1 MNDIV
6 EPRGPPRPRR
16 QDAVIEA
23 FGENAP
29 STQNGAASEAAR
41 DNDEPN
47 RPPCQRQ
54 VTQTPKVSAVDTL
67 RTRPASGTRVR
78 LAYVPDSD
86 HCRRTI
92 TDSARYLKA
101 MRDEGRWSK
110 GLLHDVD
117 ASVKPTRADAHTSSK
132 LSQSPFTPITPL
144 TGSLFHAE
152 THRSGEAVH
161 PRACG
166 EHSTAL

>member
-1 MNDIV
+1 MDDIV
-6 EPRGPPRPRR
+6 EPGGPPRPWR

-47 RPPCQRQ
+47 RPPCQWQ

-67 RTRPASGTRVR
+67 RTRPASGTGVR
-78 LAYVPDSD
+78 LAYVPDGD
-86 HCRRTI
+86 YGRRTI

-101 MRDEGRWSK
+101 MRDEGGWSE
-110 GLLHDVD
+110 GLVHDVD
-117 ASVKPTRADAHTSSK
+117 SSVKPTRTGTHTSSK
-132 LSQSPFTPITPL
+132 LSQSPFCTPIW
-144 TGSLFHAE
+144 GSD
-152 THRSGEAVH
+152 
-161 PRACG
+161 
-166 EHSTAL
+166 